1 MSLVKS
7 EDPSGVALDANQ
19 QEPNLVEFSQPEEQV
34 PGEELKI
41 PEEDPQ
47 ESKRSGQKVKWPS
60 FQNNPRNHDKEVV
73 PSRDIMWPSK
83 GQQPE
88 AQQTGK
94 FSEEEVPS
102 PHDDLEEFE
111 RNYMDVF

>member
-1 MSLVKS
+1 
-7 EDPSGVALDANQ
+7 
-19 QEPNLVEFSQPEEQV
+19 
-34 PGEELKI
+34 
-41 PEEDPQ
+41 
-47 ESKRSGQKVKWPS
+47 
-60 FQNNPRNHDKEVV
+60 
-73 PSRDIMWPSK
+73 MWPSK